1 MTLFGQVFSPSFLA
15 LLVIW
20 VAGTALAL
28 TLEVK
33 RLRGRQTRSGTLLHR
48 EAGKCHDNS
57 PRALRP
63 LDRGGRRISCRA
75 FHQEGGRQ

>member
-28 TLEVK
+28 TLEIK
-33 RLRGRQTRSGTLLHR
+33 R
-48 EAGKCHDNS
+48 
-57 PRALRP
+57 
-63 LDRGGRRISCRA
+63 
-75 FHQEGGRQ
+75 